1 MASDQTVHSSRLSDL
16 DFAAQFIE
24 PTHESQ
30 DRLGAV
36 ATGEVLSAE
45 VLVFDLVLEH
55 MPDGGE
61 DRSGHR
67 EDGFLRAAASLEAQ
81 KLSLQVAAF
90 GTHGRPRGG
99 DQRGLEPGS
108 PFAGAGRAALAFDD
122 LNLLVF
128 APRFQVLIL
137 E

>member
-81 KLSLQVAAF
+81 KLSLQVELPLVRTAAHAAVTSAVLSQ
-90 GTHGRPRGG
+90 GAPLRVRVE
-99 DQRGLEPGS
+99 RRS
-108 PFAGAGRAALAFDD
+108 PST
-122 LNLLVF
+122 
-128 APRFQVLIL
+128 I
-137 E
+137 